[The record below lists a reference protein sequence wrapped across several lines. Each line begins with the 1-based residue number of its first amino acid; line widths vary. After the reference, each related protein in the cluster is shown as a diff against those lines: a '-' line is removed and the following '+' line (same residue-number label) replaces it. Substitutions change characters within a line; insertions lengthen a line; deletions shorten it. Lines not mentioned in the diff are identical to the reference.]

1 MDCARRFAPLQ
12 RNCWRNVSE
21 ETIVEMGS
29 YSWLIFALGTVV
41 TWGLYGIFLH
51 SGQVGMQDPDNGR
64 YKAFL
69 FVGVAYFLTAVLA
82 PLAILIVRG
91 SDWTFPGK
99 GLWLSLVAGI
109 LGAIG
114 AFFVLLSLGALFAQG
129 NKSAPAIVMSI
140 IFAGAPVVNAIVS
153 LAMHPPAGGLSSIR
167 WQFALGILMA
177 AFGGFLVTKFKP
189 APGPGP
195 AKKATVSET
204 SESA

>member
-1 MDCARRFAPLQ
+1 MLSKLEPIIA
-12 RNCWRNVSE
+12 
-21 ETIVEMGS
+21 MGS
-29 YSWLIFALGTVV
+29 YNWLIFALGTVV

-51 SGQVGMQDPDNGR
+51 SGQVAMKDPVNGR

-82 PLAILIVRG
+82 PLVILVLRG
-91 SDWTFPGK
+91 SDWEFPSK
-99 GLWLSLVAGI
+99 GLWLSLFAGI
-109 LGAIG
+109 LGAVG

-153 LAMHPPAGGLSSIR
+153 LTMHPPAGGLATIR
-167 WQFALGILMA
+167 WQFILGIVLA

-189 APGPGP
+189 NPAPP
-195 AKKATVSET
+195 AKKEVVA
-204 SESA
+204 ESRD